1 MDTSAVYDST
11 GLFRTHLYKTRFT
24 LDFAQAYYAFDTRY
38 GGQGMAYFL
47 FSDILGDHKLQLG
60 TEMVVDLQ
68 RSDYFLLYRLLPY
81 KIDWNFVFYHLAYQ
95 YRKYNSHFSTNDIT
109 LYQNIGSS
117 ISASKPLSRFR
128 RIDGG
133 VCLLYTSPSPRDRTR

>member
-1 MDTSAVYDST
+1 
-11 GLFRTHLYKTRFT
+11 
-24 LDFAQAYYAFDTRY
+24 
-38 GGQGMAYFL
+38 MAYFL

-60 TEMVVDLQ
+60 TEMVVDLH

-81 KIDWNFVFYHLAYQ
+81 KIDWNFLFYHLAYQ
-95 YRKYNSHFSTNDIT
+95 YRKYSSHFPTNDIT

-117 ISASKPLSRFR
+117 ISASKPLSRFM

-133 VCLLYTSPSPRDRTR
+133 VDINHIIKSNLIATDDGHGGVYFEDEFDKSFTTIIPSIIFNSVNALWS